1 MHAGS
6 HGLVLYYA
14 STQHALQHDFFVCLF
29 CLMVTIVEVHKL
41 IIDVCV
47 SLSATI
53 NENFMWTNC
62 YLRKGRGPIFEL
74 PHAGEKDAEH
84 GSTRQISPATVFG
97 LCSER
102 YGGVLVTCVT
112 SHSPRAGFE
121 PLVCATESFLK
132 SGSESNDSRS
142 DRSASNQ

>member
-1 MHAGS
+1 M
-6 HGLVLYYA
+6 
-14 STQHALQHDFFVCLF
+14 
-29 CLMVTIVEVHKL
+29 EHKVKEMYTFY
-41 IIDVCV
+41 IYICGIYIYIYIYIYISVGC
-47 SLSATI
+47 SR
-53 NENFMWTNC
+53 
-62 YLRKGRGPIFEL
+62 RKGRGPIFEL

-97 LCSER
+97 RCSER

-112 SHSPRAGFE
+112 SHPPRAGFE
-121 PLVCATESFLK
+121 PLVCATESFSK